1 MMNDVKKLGRPKKR
15 EDDKVQ
21 YQRIAVYLEDYLIL
35 VAKVNKKR
43 TKITDAFTE
52 MVKKYE

>member
-35 VAKVNKKR
+35 LEKVNKKR
-43 TKITDAFTE
+43 VKITDAFTE

>member
-35 VAKVNKKR
+35 LEKVNKKR